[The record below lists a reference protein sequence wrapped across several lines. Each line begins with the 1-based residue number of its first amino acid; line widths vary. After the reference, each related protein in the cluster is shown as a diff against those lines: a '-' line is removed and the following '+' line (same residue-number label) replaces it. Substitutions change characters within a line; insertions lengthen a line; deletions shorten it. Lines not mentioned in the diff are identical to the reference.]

1 MHYVAPFKAVLTL
14 YEWKH
19 KNKICRQL
27 MRLSSLLNTSS
38 APSEQN
44 INVTKSTLGKKST
57 LDDVIFKQTE
67 LPLLMAM
74 K

>member
-38 APSEQN
+38 VPSEQN
-44 INVTKSTLGKKST
+44 INVIKSTLGKK
-57 LDDVIFKQTE
+57 
-67 LPLLMAM
+67 AH
-74 K
+74 